1 MRNVVCLTALFALVI
16 CSCSGGDRRETG
28 WSDTIAV
35 EAVVVGDSE
44 SSTDRNYVGSIGSER
59 EVSLSFA
66 MGGRLTRVAVRNGE
80 HVVAGQ
86 VLAEVDATR
95 ARSLHAASLAT
106 LRQAEDAYRRMEAV
120 HKEGGISEVRWM
132 EMVTDLEK
140 ARQAE
145 TSSRKQLE
153 DCTLRAP
160 YAGVVSCGDHHEG
173 QEMKPGEAFCSVLD
187 MERLRVNF
195 SVPEQ
200 EIALIA
206 VGDEAKATVSALGD
220 RELRLRVADKGMTAN
235 PMGHTYAVHA
245 TVTGGERKGLLP
257 DMVTK
262 VHATLGDGGGMAI
275 PMECVQT
282 MPEGTIVWVVK
293 NGRAEQRRIVVGDF
307 FSEDVYV
314 ESGLAPGD
322 TVVAEGRQK
331 LYSGAKVKSRRVEEL
346 KSRKVEE

>member
-1 MRNVVCLTALFALVI
+1 MRFFLCLTAAAALTV
-16 CSCSGGDRRETG
+16 CSCSGGKDKSSG
-28 WSDTIAV
+28 WTDTIEV
-35 EAVVVGDSE
+35 ETVVIGNMEASAE
-44 SSTDRNYVGSIGSER
+44 RNYVGSIGSER

-66 MGGRLTRVAVRNGE
+66 LGGRLTKVAVRNGE

-106 LRQAEDAYRRMEAV
+106 LRQAEDAYRRLEAV
-120 HKEGGISEVRWM
+120 HREGGISEVRWM
-132 EMVTDLEK
+132 EMETDLEK

-160 YAGVVSCGDHHEG
+160 YAGVVSCGDHLVGE
-173 QEMKPGEAFCSVLD
+173 EMKPGEVYCRVLD

-206 VGDEAKATVSALGD
+206 VGDEATATVSALGD
-220 RELRLRVADKGMTAN
+220 RELRLRVSDKGMRAN

-245 TVTGGERKGLLP
+245 TVTAGERNGLLP

-293 NGRAEQRRIVVGDF
+293 DGRAEQRRIAVGDF
-307 FSEDVYV
+307 FSEGVYV
-314 ESGLAPGD
+314 ERGLAPGD

-331 LYSGAKVKSRRVEEL
+331 LYRGAKVKTNR
-346 KSRKVEE
+346 